1 MASQSKQIHDRV
13 VAVLSALPELKEVTS
28 GFVPTVSNVKKFP
41 SIAIDFAV
49 TRRKEGK
56 FPTTMDCEEEID
68 IYLYN
73 QQKSNQFEDILSDL
87 CDKIDLSL
95 QRDTELLALCASCF
109 VMEIVS
115 DGGILHP
122 QGGRAMARL
131 TLYVKYTDKLCDN

>member
-1 MASQSKQIHDRV
+1 MASQSKQIHDAV
-13 VAVLSALPELKEVTS
+13 VLALNGLADLKEVTS
-28 GFVPTVSNVKKFP
+28 GFVPTVANVRKFP

-49 TRRKEGK
+49 TRRREGK
-56 FPTTMDCEEEID
+56 FPRTMDCEEEID

-73 QQKSNQFEDILSDL
+73 QQKANQYEDILSDL
-87 CDKIDLSL
+87 CDKIDITL
-95 QRDTELLALCASCF
+95 QRDTTLLSLCTSCF